1 MDLVVANLI
10 AILKVVF
17 AFGLVVFVHELGH
30 FLAARWCGVK
40 VERFSIGFGPA
51 IVAWV
56 SRKSGTEYRIAWFPF
71 GGYVKMHGQDDV
83 KPEEMTEEKLRHDP
97 TSYPGRPVWQRMII
111 ISAGVVMNILLGLV
125 CFAIM
130 YNIGPVYTPPVVG
143 ALKPGGPA
151 WRAGLRPG
159 DEVLAID
166 GQPLMKFKDLQIAV
180 QLSDPDEG
188 PLQVRYRRGKEIRTA
203 FVRPEKQALWPQV
216 GVLGPTAPVLAV
228 QWPIPEGTAAAR
240 AGLKPGDRILAVDGV
255 PVDSGEQLRYR
266 LALAADRPVSLDVE
280 RSAAAAGGA
289 GGGKTQETVESTV
302 IRTELPPEPMRA
314 LPVRFKMGPIV
325 AISADRAKE
334 LPLREGDV
342 LLRVNGKPI
351 DPFRFPDQIRDLA
364 GTQVQIELV
373 RKGPEGKPVSVTV
386 SVVPTDDPTWL
397 NEPILPDSPIECP
410 GLGIAYRV
418 DPVIA
423 EVTDAQ
429 DGGAARLRPG
439 DRIVALLPL
448 VPEEA
453 EVYGKPEWVEVSPE
467 SPQLAWA
474 FWFLQQ
480 VPGSQLRLRV
490 VRDSEQFEVTLTPKA
505 AVDWFLPARNLLL
518 EPLQKRLPPLGI
530 VGSVARGWRDT
541 LAMVKVIYVGLERM
555 LIRGTISAKSMRGPI
570 TIARVFYY
578 QAKRS
583 WTEYLFTIALFS
595 INLAV
600 LNFLP
605 IPVLDGGHMVFLL
618 WELIFRRPPSRRVQI
633 GLSYVGLALLLTLML
648 WVTFQDITDLF

>member
-1 MDLVVANLI
+1 MDLLLANLI

-51 IVAWV
+51 IVAWT

-83 KPEEMTEEKLRHDP
+83 KPEEMTSETLRQDP

-111 ISAGVVMNILLGLV
+111 ISAGVAMNIVLGLV

-130 YNIGPVYTPPVVG
+130 YNIGPQYTPPVIG

-151 WRAGLRPG
+151 WRAGLRAG

-166 GQPLMKFKDLQIAV
+166 GQELMKFKDLQIVV

-188 PLQVRYRRGKEIRTA
+188 PLRVRYRRGDQVRTA
-203 FVRPEKQALWPQV
+203 LVLPEKQALWPQV
-216 GVLGPTAPVLAV
+216 GVLGPTAPVLARN
-228 QWPIPEGTAAAR
+228 WPIAPETAAGA
-240 AGLKPGDRILAVDGV
+240 AGLKPGDRILAVNGE
-255 PVDSGEQLRYR
+255 PVSSGEELRYR
-266 LALAADRPVSLDVE
+266 LAQQPDQPVTLEVERAGEADRTSSRVE
-280 RSAAAAGGA
+280 A
-289 GGGKTQETVESTV
+289 QV
-302 IRTELPPEPMRA
+302 IRTELPPEPMRT
-314 LPVRFKMGPIV
+314 LPVRFEMGPIV
-325 AISADRAKE
+325 AITADRKDS

-342 LLRVNGKPI
+342 LVAINGSPI
-351 DPFRFPDQIRDLA
+351 DPFRLPDQIRQLA
-364 GTQVQIELV
+364 GSSVEIELL
-373 RKGPEGKPVSVTV
+373 RPQPDGTPSRMTVT
-386 SVVPTDDPTWL
+386 VVPTDEPTWL
-397 NEPILPDSPIECP
+397 NEPILVDSPIDCP
-410 GLGIAYRV
+410 GLGIAYQV
-418 DPVIA
+418 SPVIA
-423 EVTDAQ
+423 SVDNPDAAGELQ
-429 DGGAARLRPG
+429 PG
-439 DRIVALLPL
+439 DRIIALLPV
-448 VPEEA
+448 VPEDA
-453 EVYGKPEWVEVSPE
+453 ELFGSAEWVEVTEESSP
-467 SPQLAWA
+467 LAWA

-480 VPGSQLRLRV
+480 VPGATLRV
-490 VRDSEQFEVTLTPKA
+490 RAERGAQQFEVDLNPEPA
-505 AVDWFLPARNLLL
+505 DDWFAPARNLVL
-518 EPLQKRLPPLGI
+518 EPLEKRLPPLGLL
-530 VGSVARGWRDT
+530 GSIARGWQDT
-541 LAMVKVIYVGLERM
+541 VTMVKVIYVGLERM
-555 LIRGTISAKSMRGPI
+555 LIRGTISVKSMRGPI

-648 WVTFQDITDLF
+648 WVTLQDITDLF